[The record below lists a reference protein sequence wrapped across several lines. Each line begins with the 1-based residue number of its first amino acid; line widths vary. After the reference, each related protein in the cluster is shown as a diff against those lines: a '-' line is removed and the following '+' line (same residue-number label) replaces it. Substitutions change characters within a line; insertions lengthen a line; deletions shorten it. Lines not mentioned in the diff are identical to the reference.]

1 MVKVKKEVTRS
12 DLSQKKTVKSERSKA
27 YSRYLRSKQFQEVKT
42 LVYER
47 QKGICPLCGELIDNE
62 HPGSCHHMDYRY
74 AGMGGEIEAD
84 HCVFIHRDEHIQIH
98 RSKLSYSKYSV
109 LNDRNLPV
117 AENQSELAQAIRRER
132 EINKKRV

>member
-1 MVKVKKEVTRS
+1 MTCIFRTIFNFPCPTCGVTRALIS
-12 DLSQKKTVKSERSKA
+12 LLKGDFSA
-27 YSRYLRSKQFQEVKT
+27 YCYFNVMA
-42 LVYER
+42 V
-47 QKGICPLCGELIDNE
+47 
-62 HPGSCHHMDYRY
+62 
-74 AGMGGEIEAD
+74 

-117 AENQSELAQAIRRER
+117 QENQSELAQAIRRER